1 MPSSTFVSVALAL
14 LLAPFS
20 STLAQDEIPAAESAA
35 KAGAETAEGKKFEEA
50 LGSAFGRAH
59 GSTIQRC
66 AKQVKRAEL
75 SDFDLFLR
83 VDEGGT
89 VDQALVK
96 PATTIATCVRDKM
109 PGWKAS
115 APPHA
120 GFWVKVGVNLKS
132 K

>member
-1 MPSSTFVSVALAL
+1 MPNSILVAAVLVL
-14 LLAPFS
+14 LLVPVPSA
-20 STLAQDEIPAAESAA
+20 LAQDEIQAAESAA
-35 KAGAETAEGKKFEEA
+35 KSGAETAEGKKFEEA

-59 GSTIQRC
+59 ASTIQGC
-66 AKQVKRAEL
+66 AKQVKRADL

-89 VDQALVK
+89 VDRALVK
-96 PATTIATCVRDKM
+96 PASTLATCVRDKM
-109 PGWKAS
+109 PGWKAL

-120 GFWVKVGVNLKS
+120 GYWVKVGVNLKS